1 MVSVFQYISECWH
14 DIVVCIKVNF
24 GDRSAVQVSIS
35 RFKTSVPV
43 IWLIVKTYTCCTR
56 GVMSYISFKILI
68 ILSTNIF
75 IMLIPLSWIYWLPY
89 LKCVSFSLM
98 CSFNRLTYISFKFFS
113 SHCNSKVPK
122 RYICTSWC
130 VFWMDIRR
138 EELSLILGSL
148 ILKLADLT
156 SRLFLFTFSKR
167 STAGNL

>member
-1 MVSVFQYISECWH
+1 MVSVFQYISECWY
-14 DIVVCIKVNF
+14 DKVVCIKVNI

-89 LKCVSFSLM
+89 LKCVSFSKM
-98 CSFNRLTYISFKFFS
+98 CSFNRLTYISFIFFLAIAIQKCQKIYF
-113 SHCNSKVPK
+113 HELMRVLNGYKK
-122 RYICTSWC
+122 RGT
-130 VFWMDIRR
+130 FFN
-138 EELSLILGSL
+138 
-148 ILKLADLT
+148 T
-156 SRLFLFTFSKR
+156 RLFNSQTGWLNITPFSLYFLKTFHSR
-167 STAGNL
+167 